1 MTSALFKDV
10 LVSFAI
16 LSILLLLGTFLRAKV
31 KLFQKMF
38 LPASV
43 IGGFIGLILG
53 PELLGSVLPI
63 TFSEA
68 YVDIWSLLPSILIVP
83 IFAAVPL
90 GLFMNAKKK
99 DENTVESVELDKNGK
114 RKKKTKVGL
123 ASSALICLFV
133 FMGLSWLQ
141 SIIGFGTNKVF
152 SALFPDMGLYRVFG
166 YELSQGFVGGHGS
179 AGQVSSIYQTLG
191 LDCWESAQGVT
202 TATATIGLIGGM
214 LLGIAFINAA
224 ARKGKTALLQKP
236 AALGAD
242 LLTGMRKNVDEQPS
256 MGRKTTQNSTIETS
270 TLHLALILA
279 ACAIGYLITK
289 LLSAAGSLLPVWIW
303 AMAAMVGINALLR
316 AFKLDWLIDPK
327 VKAKITGTLSDFA
340 IVAAIA
346 SVPVSLVAQYI
357 LPILVMCALGLAG
370 TYFYLFKLN
379 DWLLKD
385 NCPFEHSIIAWGT
398 GTGVMITGMML
409 LKICDPDYRTTAL
422 QDFSVGFSMISIISL
437 ALYVVIMQALK
448 SWSTTGNLLLSVG
461 LTVLFTG
468 LAILFG
474 MLRKRKLK
482 KIAAENANA

>member
-1 MTSALFKDV
+1 
-10 LVSFAI
+10 
-16 LSILLLLGTFLRAKV
+16 
-31 KLFQKMF
+31 
-38 LPASV
+38 
-43 IGGFIGLILG
+43 
-53 PELLGSVLPI
+53 
-63 TFSEA
+63 
-68 YVDIWSLLPSILIVP
+68 
-83 IFAAVPL
+83 
-90 GLFMNAKKK
+90 
-99 DENTVESVELDKNGK
+99 
-114 RKKKTKVGL
+114 
-123 ASSALICLFV
+123 
-133 FMGLSWLQ
+133 
-141 SIIGFGTNKVF
+141 
-152 SALFPDMGLYRVFG
+152 
-166 YELSQGFVGGHGS
+166 
-179 AGQVSSIYQTLG
+179 
-191 LDCWESAQGVT
+191 
-202 TATATIGLIGGM
+202 
-214 LLGIAFINAA
+214 
-224 ARKGKTALLQKP
+224 
-236 AALGAD
+236 
-242 LLTGMRKNVDEQPS
+242 
-256 MGRKTTQNSTIETS
+256 
-270 TLHLALILA
+270 
-279 ACAIGYLITK
+279 
-289 LLSAAGSLLPVWIW
+289 
-303 AMAAMVGINALLR
+303 MAAMVGINALLR

>member
-16 LSILLLLGTFLRAKV
+16 LSMLLLLGTFLRAKV
-31 KLFQKMF
+31 KLFQKLF

-53 PELLGSVLPI
+53 PELLGSVLPV

-90 GLFMNAKKK
+90 GLFMNAKKS
-99 DENTVESVELDKNGK
+99 NTVETVELDKNGK
-114 RKKKTKVGL
+114 KKAKVGL

-141 SIIGFGTNKVF
+141 SIIGFGTNKIF
-152 SALFPDMGLYRVFG
+152 SVLCPDMELYRVFG

-191 LDCWESAQGVT
+191 FDFWESAQGVT

-236 AALGAD
+236 AELSED
-242 LLTGMRKNVDEQPS
+242 LRTGMRKNVDEQPS
-256 MGRKTTQNSTIETS
+256 MGRETTQNSTIEAS
-270 TLHLALILA
+270 TLHFAIILA
-279 ACAIGYLITK
+279 ACGIGYLVTK

-327 VKAKITGTLSDFA
+327 IKAKITGTLSDFA

-346 SVPVSLVAQYI
+346 SVPLSLVAQYI
-357 LPILVMCALGLAG
+357 LPILVMCALGFVG
-370 TYFYLFKLN
+370 TYLYTFKLN
-379 DWLLKD
+379 NWLLKD
-385 NCPFEHSIIAWGT
+385 NCPFEHSIIEWGA

-409 LKICDPDYRTTAL
+409 LKICDPDYRTSAL

-448 SWSTTGNLLLSVG
+448 SWSTTGNLLFSIV
-461 LTVLFTG
+461 LTMLFTG
-468 LAILFG
+468 LAILVG

-482 KIAAENANA
+482 KIADVNA